1 MHRIFVLL
9 LILLCVPE
17 VRAQSSV
24 GSVYGQVA
32 DAQGLAVPGAT
43 VTVKSTDLAT
53 VRVTR
58 SDPSGAFAVTGLVP
72 GAYSVEAEKRP
83 LKLRRPVRLTVGLG
97 SSTEVTIRLDVAE
110 MKQKTTVT
118 ARVGTSEGNTTTPP
132 INESEAS
139 VSTFF
144 AGTVV
149 TYLPNRDRDVT
160 QFNPL
165 SPDAHDTDG
174 GTSDAGQRVSATLT
188 QVDDVRFNSPLSG
201 AEHTEENQSF
211 FLPQTVVREFQ
222 LVTSGVSVEVGGT
235 SAGLVNVATKE
246 GSNRLHGEAFYT
258 VRPATLTSS
267 DAFGDQPS
275 NTMNNFGLSEGGA
288 IKKNRLFFYAGLEQ
302 NILEAPRFAQFAPQA
317 VGVSVPAVLS
327 ALQGQIVSRQTPL
340 ALSGRLDEVLNDAN
354 TLNVELAG
362 SRARATK
369 IEDLDGDASAREL
382 DVTSAAANE
391 SDQSLFGKIGLT
403 TVLSPR
409 TVNRALVA
417 WTSDHRGVIP
427 MSTQPEFFI
436 NGFGV
441 TGGSALGAHLFTA
454 RDAQM
459 SDDVSMSRGRSL
471 LNFGGGFEAQ
481 PSYEQREENLNG
493 RFDYD
498 SLADYLNAAPRRFQQ
513 TFVTGDTRY
522 SGTVALLGF
531 YANEKLELRHRLAL
545 TAGLRWAGQWNPQPV
560 HSNPAIT
567 QTQRVPSD
575 FRQWQPRA
583 GIAWSATK
591 RTVLHVSS
599 GLYDAPTPAALY
611 HRVFADNGM
620 ETVTADSYFD
630 PALLVLTNARTN
642 APVSLPAVPNGLT
655 TREAFVE
662 GIDPRFRN
670 PRSLQ
675 SAVSVDETV
684 SSKLTM
690 RGEYLHASTWRLDLP
705 LDENLFAPTLNAQG
719 VPVFPATRPIAGV
732 GQLMV
737 HESNAHAS
745 YDGFSVSAIS
755 QISRRTQVTVNYT
768 ISQTRDDSSYE
779 GPYDISSTLDPFAPQ
794 AEAAYSNLDVRH
806 VLNLAGIFN
815 LPLGLKLN
823 PLVVGRSGAPYTGLI
838 GFDTQNDANDF
849 NDRAVVNG
857 LETPR
862 NLYREPAFA
871 DGDVRIVKDFTLK
884 GEGHH
889 LDLFMDVFNVT
900 NASNRNFGPQ
910 QISFFG
916 DSASAVYSAGQA
928 LFAPG
933 TTQMGGP
940 REFQFTARLVGF

>member
-1 MHRIFVLL
+1 MRRIIVLL
-9 LILLCVPE
+9 LMLLCVPV
-17 VRAQSSV
+17 VRAQSST
-24 GSVYGQVA
+24 GSVYGRVA
-32 DAQGLAVPGAT
+32 DAQGLSIPGAT
-43 VTVKSTDLAT
+43 VTVSSTDLAT
-53 VRVTR
+53 ARVTR
-58 SDPSGAFAVTGLVP
+58 SDRSGAFHMTGLVP
-72 GAYSVEAEKRP
+72 GAYTVDAEKRP

-97 SSTEVTIRLDVAE
+97 SSTEVTIRLDVVE
-110 MKQKTTVT
+110 VKQKTTVT

-132 INESEAS
+132 INESEAI

-165 SPDAHDTDG
+165 SPDAHDTDA
-174 GTSDAGQRVSATLT
+174 GTSEGGQRVSAALT
-188 QVDDVRFNSPLSG
+188 QVDDVDFNSPLFGSVHG
-201 AEHTEENQSF
+201 EEDQSF

-222 LVTSGVSVEVGGT
+222 LVTSGVSAEVGGT
-235 SAGLVNVATKE
+235 NAGLVNVATKE

-258 VRPATLTSS
+258 ARPATLTSN
-267 DAFGDQPS
+267 DAFGNQPG

-288 IKKNRLFFYAGLEQ
+288 LKKNRLFFYTGLEQ

-317 VGVSVPAVLS
+317 VGVRVPAALS

-340 ALSGRLDEVLNDAN
+340 ALSGRLDEVLNDKN

-362 SRARATK
+362 SRARSTK
-369 IEDLDGDASAREL
+369 IEDLDGGASARVL
-382 DVTSAAANE
+382 DVVSTAANE
-391 SDQSLFGKIGLT
+391 SGQSLFGKIGLT

-409 TVNRALVA
+409 TLNRALVA
-417 WTSDHRGVIP
+417 WTSDHRGITP
-427 MSTQPEFFI
+427 MSTQPESFI
-436 NGFGV
+436 NGFGIL
-441 TGGSALGAHLFTA
+441 GGSALGAHRFTA
-454 RDAQM
+454 RDTQV
-459 SDDVSMSRGRSL
+459 SDDVSLSRGRSL
-471 LNFGGGFEAQ
+471 LNFGGGLEAQ

-498 SLADYLNAAPRRFQQ
+498 SLTDYLNVAPRRFQQ

-531 YANEKLELRHRLAL
+531 YANEKLELWHDLAL
-545 TAGLRWAGQWNPQPV
+545 TAGLRWAGQWNPQPM
-560 HSNPAIT
+560 HPNPAIT
-567 QTQRVPSD
+567 QTKRVPND
-575 FRQWQPRA
+575 FAQWQPRV
-583 GIAWSATK
+583 GIAWGVTKKATL
-591 RTVLHVSS
+591 RLSS

-611 HRVFADNGM
+611 HRLFADNGM

-630 PALLVLTNARTN
+630 PVLLILTNARTD
-642 APVSLPAVPNGLT
+642 APASLPAVPNGLT

-662 GIDPRFRN
+662 GIDPAFRN

-675 SAVSVDETV
+675 SAVSMDETV
-684 SSKLTM
+684 SSKLTI
-690 RGEYLHASTWRLDLP
+690 RGEYLHAATWRLDRT
-705 LDENLFAPTLNAQG
+705 LDENLFAPVLNAQG
-719 VPVFPATRPIAGV
+719 VPVFPETRAIAGV
-732 GQLMV
+732 GRLMV
-737 HESNAHAS
+737 HGSKGHAS
-745 YDGFSVSAIS
+745 YDGLSISAIS
-755 QISRRTQVTVNYT
+755 QISRRTQVTMNYT
-768 ISQTRDDSSYE
+768 LSQTRDDSSYE

-806 VLNLAGIFN
+806 VLNIAGIFN
-815 LPLGLKLN
+815 LPLGFKLN
-823 PLVVGRSGAPYTGLI
+823 PLIVARSGAPYTGLI

-857 LETPR
+857 METPR

-871 DGDVRIVKDFTLK
+871 DGDVRVVKDFTLK

-910 QISFFG
+910 QISLFG
-916 DSASAVYSAGQA
+916 NPATPVSSAGQA
-928 LFAPG
+928 MFAPG
-933 TTQMGGP
+933 TTQVGGP